1 VPYEQLV
8 NGVSLFFC
16 VVDVSKGISKQI
28 QTIVGLY
35 YSVQDK
41 AWFDE
46 RTVDNISAPYIATAP
61 ERIVLILFLDAFS
74 VTRWNLLCR
83 GSRHSELRWYQSLA
97 VIPVSFS
104 PVDGFNK
111 PFKTAYCAPSLQL
124 VDSADDD
131 ARNN

>member
-46 RTVDNISAPYIATAP
+46 RTVDNISAPYVATAP

-74 VTRWNLLCR
+74 VHQMESVV
-83 GSRHSELRWYQSLA
+83 SRIQTLGVEVVPIPGGYTC
-97 VIPVSFS
+97 VIQP
-104 PVDGFNK
+104 
-111 PFKTAYCAPSLQL
+111 C
-124 VDSADDD
+124 
-131 ARNN
+131 